1 MVSNQL
7 FITSPITP
15 MTILINLSYWNV
27 SQKTLVKSVTKVCQ
41 LWHQKDGPLNGLY
54 GLPKREVFR
63 NKFFTS
69 ISQTYNWRP

>member
-41 LWHQKDGPLNGLY
+41 LCHQKDDPLNGLY
-54 GLPKREVFR
+54 GLPKGKGLNHSKEDVKR
-63 NKFFTS
+63 
-69 ISQTYNWRP
+69 

>member
-1 MVSNQL
+1 MVSKQL

-41 LWHQKDGPLNGLY
+41 LWRQKGDPLNGLY
-54 GLPKREVFR
+54 GLPKRKSLNHSKEDVKR
-63 NKFFTS
+63 
-69 ISQTYNWRP
+69 